1 MILTSSLEDY
11 LEAILII
18 QQNHGYVRCTDV
30 ADHLRVKKPSVSRA
44 VKELSKKKCVMKKT
58 DGTLSLTEQGQ
69 KLAKQIY
76 ERHLF
81 FTQQLMDV
89 GVPYEIAEQYVDAKS
104 THFWLPS
111 LRAGLSK

>member
-44 VKELSKKKCVMKKT
+44 VKELIKAEYLMK
-58 DGTLSLTEQGQ
+58 
-69 KLAKQIY
+69 
-76 ERHLF
+76 RN
-81 FTQQLMDV
+81 V
-89 GVPYEIAEQYVDAKS
+89 
-104 THFWLPS
+104 
-111 LRAGLSK
+111 

>member
-69 KLAKQIY
+69 KLANRFMRDICF
-76 ERHLF
+76 LLSSLWMWAF
-81 FTQQLMDV
+81 LMRL
-89 GVPYEIAEQYVDAKS
+89 QNRTLVD
-104 THFWLPS
+104 
-111 LRAGLSK
+111 